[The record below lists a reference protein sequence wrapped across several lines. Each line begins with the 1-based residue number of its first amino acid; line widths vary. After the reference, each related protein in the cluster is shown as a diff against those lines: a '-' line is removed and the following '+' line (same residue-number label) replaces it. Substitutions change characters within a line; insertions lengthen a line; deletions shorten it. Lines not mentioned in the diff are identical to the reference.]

1 MPDEMNAKIQEELV
15 QTRKAL
21 EEKALANLQ
30 KAKLDC
36 EASAEQKLSE
46 LNKILKGE

>member
-1 MPDEMNAKIQEELV
+1 MRE
-15 QTRKAL
+15 AL

-36 EASAEQKLSE
+36 EASAEEKLSK